1 VISYNSAMSACR
13 DAWEWSVFL
22 LVQLQASWWGDD
34 VFTREMGMGLWV
46 KDGDIADKK
55 WWLFMRSTQ
64 KNWD

>member
-1 VISYNSAMSACR
+1 M
-13 DAWEWSVFL
+13 FL